1 MTDFD
6 KYINSGDPEKV
17 ERARIWQA
25 SIGLQ
30 AVDGLNVSAYLL
42 QVAEQHIE
50 GKITIKEAVN
60 LIDSYYEKLAK

>member
-6 KYINSGDPEKV
+6 KYIVLGEPDKSEK
-17 ERARIWQA
+17 AKIWQA

-50 GKITIKEAVN
+50 GKISIQKAVK
-60 LIDSYYEKLAK
+60 LIDSYYEELGK